1 MQPVLGRHS
10 YSHFTTP
17 THTHT
22 PTPCTQVD
30 RDTLEMLKAIGM
42 GALPGVTV
50 AQVAA
55 AGGAGGAGGFK
66 GGFRK

>member
-1 MQPVLGRHS
+1 
-10 YSHFTTP
+10 
-17 THTHT
+17 
-22 PTPCTQVD
+22 
-30 RDTLEMLKAIGM
+30 MLKAIGM